1 MLRRARRGEAAASG
15 SSGVQGDGMA
25 GDEDLEPE
33 SEAVPAWTLS
43 VVEVMRVASALY
55 GGKRAE
61 MESLEADAY
70 ALEQRDSTKAAAAAA
85 ATLDNEEKP
94 AIIQGGALTPSAK
107 EALCEVFEV
116 SPQAA
121 KLIAAWLK
129 PQGGTPASSQ
139 REFLKQVCIDCW
151 ARNLDLVKNIFWRF
165 ML

>member
-70 ALEQRDSTKAAAAAA
+70 ALEQRDSTKAAVAAT
-85 ATLDNEEKP
+85 TLDNEDEP
-94 AIIQGGALTPSAK
+94 AIIQRGVLTPSAK